1 MWIHAIYSLGSLS
14 VLICI
19 IESAMPSIWQ
29 HDVLVLVWRFLGAE
43 YITSDLQLALQNHA
57 ATRQFYNWIFQ
68 MSTSAKTWP
77 YFSVWEFSSFP
88 AHPLV
93 TARLQGALT
102 LVFLRAVDRSLPE
115 KCKLVFINKKV
126 RIHELV
132 LAAQDCEAFRNYFKT
147 YPHYFPTS
155 PLPHEYHPDTDI
167 SNVQFCEQVTATVS
181 LQDWMC
187 QVTKAKTKEQV
198 RDAELQAL
206 TISCEHVCNL
216 QTITGQMVA
225 FYQPTA
231 AFGNFEL
238 AESFESISELKSLPR
253 PSGFQLAQTVDDST
267 AACGEVDVGC

>member
-115 KCKLVFINKKV
+115 KCELVFINKKV

-132 LAAQDCEAFRNYFKT
+132 LAARDCEAFRNYFKT

-167 SNVQFCEQVTATVS
+167 SNVQFCQ
-181 LQDWMC
+181 
-187 QVTKAKTKEQV
+187 QV
-198 RDAELQAL
+198 RPVQSCLCSLYQIECLED
-206 TISCEHVCNL
+206 TI
-216 QTITGQMVA
+216 
-225 FYQPTA
+225 
-231 AFGNFEL
+231 
-238 AESFESISELKSLPR
+238 
-253 PSGFQLAQTVDDST
+253 D
-267 AACGEVDVGC
+267 